1 MLAERNACGAFT
13 SLRFLDF
20 KFVINIRKNTE
31 NSFIIFFCF
40 TFFFFCFTFYITSD
54 TSSQLNNRFMSDH
67 SCYLI
72 NFLIPYTGRFKSI
85 MYGGYI

>member
-31 NSFIIFFCF
+31 NSFIIFFS
-40 TFFFFCFTFYITSD
+40 FTFYITID

>member
-13 SLRFLDF
+13 SLRFVDF

-31 NSFIIFFCF
+31 NSFIIFFS
-40 TFFFFCFTFYITSD
+40 FTFYITID